1 MPDTLF
7 LVSEADWRC
16 YEGECISGAAL
27 AASLQSVLP
36 PTGHLATVVGQGE
49 VTFRE
54 VYEERLREQPLRRV
68 DETTEEEFREADAR
82 MFYTREPVSLSAGR
96 PTAASGSKAG
106 PAKAPRLMPTQELLD
121 IVQMCTLA
129 HRAGRGDLV
138 WLSWEGS
145 KQRKSHPCHGSTL
158 LAISHLRAASML
170 AEFPFEFKHWD
181 LALLSALLDGDRA
194 AEWRASYTLPAV
206 GHFQSHLSGCQEGL
220 GVRESTS
227 DRPWVQEGTRC
238 FKPAHRERWLMGFT
252 KKNLDWVQH
261 LQLPA
266 PGLHNAFW
274 WRTRRPA
281 VDPGAD
287 VPSTAASSQGAPAGL
302 RKKPAQSADPHHV
315 PLPRADVIVADASA
329 LTSKRQ
335 RTALRF
341 NMNLYKWRHFVD
353 TDEEAVLGQ
362 SHGISHSFAVQ
373 AVCLSPCCARNI
385 CVRVSA

>member
-1 MPDTLF
+1 MADPRHVPDTLF

-16 YEGECISGAAL
+16 YEGECISGAVL
-27 AASLQSVLP
+27 AAGLQSVLP
-36 PTGHLATVVGQGE
+36 PTGQLATVVGQGE

-54 VYEERLREQPLRRV
+54 VYEERLREQPLRREN
-68 DETTEEEFREADAR
+68 ETTEEVFREADAR

-96 PTAASGSKAG
+96 PGAASGSKAAR
-106 PAKAPRLMPTQELLD
+106 AKAPRLAPTQELLD

-145 KQRKSHPCHGSTL
+145 TGRKSHPSHGTTL
-158 LAISHLRAASML
+158 VAISHLRAASML
-170 AEFPFEFKHWD
+170 AEFPFEFMHWD

-194 AEWRASYTLPAV
+194 AEWRASYTFPSV

-220 GVRESTS
+220 GVRESTW
-227 DRPWVQEGTRC
+227 DKHWVQEGTRC
-238 FKPAHRERWLMGFT
+238 FKPGHRERWLMGFT
-252 KKNLDWVQH
+252 KKNLDWRLH

-266 PGLHNAFW
+266 PGIDNAFW
-274 WRTRRPA
+274 WRTRRPDE
-281 VDPGAD
+281 DPVGD
-287 VPSTAASSQGAPAGL
+287 VPSAATGSQGAPAGL
-302 RKKPAQSADPHHV
+302 RKKPASSADPHHV
-315 PLPRADVIVADASA
+315 PLARTDVVVADAGA

-353 TDEEAVLGQ
+353 NDAEAVLGHMR
-362 SHGISHSFAVQ
+362 SISPF
-373 AVCLSPCCARNI
+373 
-385 CVRVSA
+385 